1 MNAPLGSS
9 SPTRPRTRGALRE
22 SGWTSRS
29 VRDELRDNLIASMQR
44 GTSTVKRWPG
54 IHGYEHT
61 VLPQLENAI
70 LSKHDF
76 ILLGL
81 RGQGKTRILRQLS
94 TFLDAE
100 MPALVGCDLNDDPF
114 APISN
119 RGKALVAKR
128 GDDAPIQWIPREQ
141 RYQEK
146 LATPDVTIADLIGDV
161 DPIKA
166 ANQRLSLDD
175 EGALQFG
182 LIPRTNRGIVA
193 MNEIPD
199 LAPRIQVGLLNLL
212 EERDVQLRGHPIRL
226 PLDVLLVFSA
236 NPEDYTNRGSIITP
250 LRDRIASQILTHYPS
265 DLKTARA
272 ITDQEAYVHRGG
284 LRIDMPW
291 FLREA
296 IESCAF
302 EARTSALV
310 DQSSGVSARLPISL
324 LENVISNAERRALT
338 NGAREASARVADV
351 FAALS
356 AVTGKIELVFEGE
369 REGPSA
375 VAARIVGEGIA
386 ATFGKYFPPP
396 YARSPRT
403 STAEPLDD
411 PYKAIV
417 DWFAEGH
424 AVVVQDQTDMNAT
437 MGVVPTLLELVH
449 RHLNPDGGRLSAA
462 ERNAG
467 CELVLEGLHQA
478 SLLAKDSSPDGVQY
492 GDMLKRM
499 FAGFED

>member
-1 MNAPLGSS
+1 MNTP
-9 SPTRPRTRGALRE
+9 SPSPPTTRGALRA

-29 VRDELRDNLIASMQR
+29 VRDELRENLIAAMKTR
-44 GTSTVKRWPG
+44 TATAERWPG

-61 VLPQLENAI
+61 VIPQLENAI

-94 TFLDAE
+94 EFLDPWL
-100 MPALVGCDLNDDPF
+100 PALDGCDLNDDPF
-114 APISN
+114 SPISR
-119 RGKALVAKR
+119 RGTALVETR
-128 GDDAPIQWIPREQ
+128 GDDAPIRWIPRAA

-166 ANQRLSLDD
+166 ANERISLDD
-175 EGALQFG
+175 EDALQFG

-250 LRDRIASQILTHYPS
+250 LRDRIASQILTHYPR
-265 DLKTARA
+265 DLETART
-272 ITDQEAYVHRGG
+272 ITDQEAYVNRGDV
-284 LRIDMPW
+284 RIHIPW

-296 IESCAF
+296 IERCAF
-302 EARTSALV
+302 EARKSTFV

-324 LENVISNAERRALT
+324 LENVISNAERRALQQ
-338 NGAREASARVADV
+338 NAREASARVADV

-369 REGPSA
+369 REGPAA
-375 VAARIVGEGIA
+375 VAERIVGEGIA
-386 ATFGKYFPPP
+386 ATFGDYFPPP
-396 YARSPRT
+396 YERNERA
-403 STAEPLDD
+403 STAEPIDD

-424 AVVVQDQTDMNAT
+424 AVVVQDQTDMQAALSA
-437 MGVVPTLLELVH
+437 VPTLHELVH
-449 RHLNPDGGRLSAA
+449 QYLNPSGGRMSAA
-462 ERNAG
+462 ELNAG

-478 SLLAKDSSPDGVQY
+478 SLLAKDSSPDGIQY

-499 FAGFED
+499 FAGFGE